1 MEQVSTNTVPH
12 DKASQRQSLWQ
23 NMQAK
28 KPQHTCIKAWLLTMY
43 IQGVVVAACW
53 ECAHMEG

>member
-1 MEQVSTNTVPH
+1 
-12 DKASQRQSLWQ
+12 
-23 NMQAK
+23 MQAK

-53 ECAHMEG
+53 EYAHMEG